1 MITFVVHTFVLI
13 FKSYANQSD
22 TNHAVSGHFIVFIK
36 YLQRFFHDVFWKG
49 GENIEVKVF
58 TYLNV

>member
-1 MITFVVHTFVLI
+1 MLI
-13 FKSYANQSD
+13 NQTQTTLYRD
-22 TNHAVSGHFIVFIK
+22 TLVFIK

>member
-13 FKSYANQSD
+13 FKSYTNQSD
-22 TNHAVSGHFIVFIK
+22 TNHAVSGHFS
-36 YLQRFFHDVFWKG
+36 FHQIPPEIFSRCFWKG